1 MSRVKPFSALEI
13 LLCRDCIPRA
23 GLHNS
28 HGFAAAASLPRPPM
42 GSLLIHVAIGL
53 TFFALIFLRKH
64 TMCTTLV
71 KPSTSCSLIVHQ
83 GSLTLSDFIIRL
95 KLISIPGLSFIV
107 VNVICNWW
115 RSCHWEMWSKQGW
128 PSAGFDVGLNGTMAV
143 LVSFCMASSSSYC
156 FGL

>member
-1 MSRVKPFSALEI
+1 MIAFLARG
-13 LLCRDCIPRA
+13 CTT
-23 GLHNS
+23 

-53 TFFALIFLRKH
+53 TFFLRQH
-64 TMCTTLV
+64 TTCTTLV

-95 KLISIPGLSFIV
+95 KLISILGLSFIA

-115 RSCHWEMWSKQGW
+115 RTCHWEMWSKQGW

-156 FGL
+156 FGLQF

>member
-1 MSRVKPFSALEI
+1 MIAFLARG
-13 LLCRDCIPRA
+13 CTTHR
-23 GLHNS
+23 
-28 HGFAAAASLPRPPM
+28 FAAAASLPRPPM
-42 GSLLIHVAIGL
+42 GSLLIHIAIGL
-53 TFFALIFLRKH
+53 TFFALIFLRQH
-64 TMCTTLV
+64 TTCTTLV

-83 GSLTLSDFIIRL
+83 GSLTDFIIRL
-95 KLISIPGLSFIV
+95 KLISILGLSFSG

-156 FGL
+156 FGLNFELLTFIY